1 MLPHGLRV
9 NAGRW
14 MHIVVDSH
22 MVSILFLH
30 STYQAKN
37 HRGALHRNARM
48 GFAIISLPPN
58 ESEGP
63 VKIEDVMKVIENYM
77 HEAEKAA
84 ENSKLSVVERSE
96 AKGEKKA
103 YAHCIGLVQ
112 AVLEKKGWTG
122 QEQE

>member
-1 MLPHGLRV
+1 V
-9 NAGRW
+9 
-14 MHIVVDSH
+14 
-22 MVSILFLH
+22 
-30 STYQAKN
+30 
-37 HRGALHRNARM
+37 
-48 GFAIISLPPN
+48 IITLPPN

-63 VKIEDVMKVIENYM
+63 VKIEEVMKVIENYM